1 MTGRTSNVP
10 FSSIASP
17 ASLTMMIRPCSH
29 RVARWEHGRI
39 IIVSEAGEAIEEDGT
54 FEVRPVILSR
64 GDGEGSQDAHLEI
77 LRSAQDDVAQVAGEI
92 LRHHPER
99 LIVSHGIAEHECNGV
114 RWQEE
119 TRRVHV
125 SFARKG
131 IRALI
136 DRADFDLDPI
146 ERVASALGRA
156 SSERDAPPRIRLA
169 PNVAAALLPSLV
181 GVAPPNVEL
190 WQTGGGLDGNGE
202 EIHDTD

>member
-1 MTGRTSNVP
+1 
-10 FSSIASP
+10 
-17 ASLTMMIRPCSH
+17 MIYRKRG
-29 RVARWEHGRI
+29 RVARWEQGRVI
-39 IIVSEAGEAIEEDGT
+39 VVSEAGEAIEDDGT
-54 FEVRPVILSR
+54 FDVSPVAR
-64 GDGEGSQDAHLEI
+64 AAKTATEPDTQLEI
-77 LRSAQDDVAQVAGEI
+77 LRSGQNDVARVAGEI

-125 SFARKG
+125 SLTRKG

-146 ERVASALGRA
+146 ERIASALGRA
-156 SSERDAPPRIRLA
+156 GSERDAPPRIRLA

-181 GVAPPNVEL
+181 GVAAAERRAL
-190 WQTGGGLDGNGE
+190 ADGRRSRRE
-202 EIHDTD
+202 RRRDS